1 MSIIKEKVAA
11 YIRVSTDSSDQDNS
25 YEIQERHFNQL
36 LSGNSG
42 WMSAGIYSDY
52 GLSGTNESDFGG
64 YFDIA
69 RRDALIGLCV
79 NPFPDLPEIRP
90 ILYRL

>member
-1 MSIIKEKVAA
+1 MKYRNDILISFFQAIPGGCLPEF
-11 YIRVSTDSSDQDNS
+11 IRIMVYPVQMK
-25 YEIQERHFNQL
+25 R
-36 LSGNSG
+36 
-42 WMSAGIYSDY
+42 
-52 GLSGTNESDFGG
+52 NESDFGG